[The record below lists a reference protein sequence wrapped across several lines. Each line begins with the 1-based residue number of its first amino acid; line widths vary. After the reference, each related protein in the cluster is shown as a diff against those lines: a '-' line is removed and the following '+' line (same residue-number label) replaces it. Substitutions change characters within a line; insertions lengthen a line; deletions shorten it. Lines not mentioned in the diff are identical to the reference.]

1 MQYNATIR
9 EINRSICYKNDFL
22 EISPFHVQI
31 LCEMQRE
38 LSSAHVE
45 KGIETTEGA
54 TVEQKKLG
62 RDKIDD
68 LPLFGEIFK
77 KQPNFPYHILS

>member
-1 MQYNATIR
+1 MCKFYVKCNVNCQVHM
-9 EINRSICYKNDFL
+9 F
-22 EISPFHVQI
+22 
-31 LCEMQRE
+31 
-38 LSSAHVE
+38 E